1 VFLMGPT
8 NGHDREASFPLTR
21 EAPRSA
27 RHWLADTGLAAPAL
41 RQEAML
47 LVTELVSNS
56 VVHSGLSA
64 PDEVRV
70 QMSPIT
76 DGLRVE
82 VVDHGV
88 GFDDAAPR
96 PASSFGLRLVERTAQ
111 RWGHTDHPTTV
122 WFEVMEQ

>member
-1 VFLMGPT
+1 LLRGLT
-8 NGHDREASFPLTR
+8 NGHDHEAAFPLTR

-27 RHWLADTGLAAPAL
+27 RHWLADTGMAASDL

-70 QMSPIT
+70 HLSPIT
-76 DGLRVE
+76 DGVRVE
-82 VVDHGV
+82 VEDDGV
-88 GFDDAAPR
+88 GFGENAPR
-96 PASSFGLRLVERTAQ
+96 QASSFGLRLVERTAD
-111 RWGHTDHPTTV
+111 RWGHTDHPTRV
-122 WFEVMEQ
+122 WFEVTQ